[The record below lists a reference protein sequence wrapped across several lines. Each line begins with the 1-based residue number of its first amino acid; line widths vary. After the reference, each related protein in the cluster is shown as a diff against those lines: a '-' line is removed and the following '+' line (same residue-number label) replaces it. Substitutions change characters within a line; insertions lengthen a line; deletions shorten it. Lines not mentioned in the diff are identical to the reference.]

1 MSCLF
6 NRRYTLAIFAALTL
20 LISTDVVAVDQ
31 VPRALADH
39 GKLSQKR
46 VRHYRPKEFI
56 DGKRTGFDCPIALT
70 DPFFGYLSDSAYLV
84 NEKLPFILGCYHV
97 NEKLFIGAPVQ
108 FDESKKQWV
117 KRVENAV
124 PFRGPDFTPDEVKK
138 LDKAIRVYN
147 LESVNATGYA
157 FTEDEQTGEESGRS
171 RVLHYCLVRAQKALC
186 GQGEMGYVQD
196 IRRHPQN
203 DLTNYTLRILR
214 SIEFID
220 EPDVPALAASAAA
233 SAP

>member
-1 MSCLF
+1 MYLQFPLGWCGALNVDLPPPPLRDKGKKPVIAFRQFTQPHLDDSGNAVEPSC
-6 NRRYTLAIFAALTL
+6 AIRFLD
-20 LISTDVVAVDQ
+20 S
-31 VPRALADH
+31 
-39 GKLSQKR
+39 
-46 VRHYRPKEFI
+46 Y
-56 DGKRTGFDCPIALT
+56 
-70 DPFFGYLSDSAYLV
+70 FGYLPKGQFGTKATFDAM
-84 NEKLPFILGCYHV
+84 CYQA

-214 SIEFID
+214 SIEFVD
-220 EPDVPALAASAAA
+220 EPAVPALAASAAA